1 MQKKDLFSDIVKAK
15 TQTITM
21 AGGLT
26 GLQTQN
32 KFIIEDWAPKA
43 EEDDKALNLTT
54 SKKRGL
60 NMKMTLD
67 QLEQGDNDDMNNS
80 RTSDQRK
87 SEMNESLQNRQLHK
101 LEQDALKNEIED
113 MLNKISD
120 GKEEQKSS
128 KASRKGKKKVKK

>member
-1 MQKKDLFSDIVKAK
+1 
-15 TQTITM
+15 
-21 AGGLT
+21 
-26 GLQTQN
+26 
-32 KFIIEDWAPKA
+32 
-43 EEDDKALNLTT
+43 
-54 SKKRGL
+54 
-60 NMKMTLD
+60 MKMTLD